1 MQWSKCFLLN
11 DKNGD
16 AKSDCYKF
24 YNIRSMIKMPFE
36 IIDNLKSGK
45 VIKRGGI
52 EYGMGN

>member
-1 MQWSKCFLLN
+1 MLN